1 MDTLLSI
8 PDNVSEVLVKII
20 RFTELRR
27 RLLHQNIHHVDDPG
41 YTPRDLPVREFAEV
55 LSEAVAEHLRS
66 HRLLF
71 RDTAGVKFGP
81 NNMMQIQPVVDSH
94 ARGLLRTD
102 RDEYMEL
109 QINKLLE
116 NSLNRQIAQEL
127 LRHQCGVC
135 PPLPAWD
142 VNTTGASDPSSRNSA
157 PQRDAT
163 E

>member
-1 MDTLLSI
+1 MDARLLI

-27 RLLHQNIHHVDDPG
+27 RILHQNLHHVDQPG
-41 YTPRDLPVREFAEV
+41 FTPRDLPVREFAEV

-71 RDTAGVKFGP
+71 RDTATITFGP
-81 NNMMQIQPVVDSH
+81 NNTMQIQPVADSR
-94 ARGLLRTD
+94 ARSLLRTD

-109 QINKLLE
+109 QVNKLLE
-116 NSLNRQIAQEL
+116 NSLNRKIAQEL

-135 PPLPAWD
+135 PGMTDGDINETVAGD
-142 VNTTGASDPSSRNSA
+142 NSSTDSS
-157 PQRDAT
+157 PHLDAA

>member
-1 MDTLLSI
+1 MDALLSI

-20 RFTELRR
+20 RFTDLRR
-27 RLLHQNIHHVDDPG
+27 RFLHQNIHHVDDPG
-41 YTPRDLPVREFAEV
+41 FTPRDLPVREFAEV

-81 NNMMQIQPVVDSH
+81 NNTMQIQPVVDTH
-94 ARGLLRTD
+94 AWGLLRTD

-135 PPLPAWD
+135 PPLTDRDAYG
-142 VNTTGASDPSSRNSA
+142 TSAGDPSSMNSSPHLDTA
-157 PQRDAT
+157 